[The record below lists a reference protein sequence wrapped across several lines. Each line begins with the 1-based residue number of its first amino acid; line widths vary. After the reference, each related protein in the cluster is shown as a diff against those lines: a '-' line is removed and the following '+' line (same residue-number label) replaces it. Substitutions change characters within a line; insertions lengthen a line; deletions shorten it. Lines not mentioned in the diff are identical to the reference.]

1 MLLKKKAPC
10 SVTRGFVHFHKYQQ
24 HEQADMSRNFS
35 IFSTFFISKDQCN
48 YDSITSY
55 QKHCGLVHPKKPA
68 FTLFQ
73 TSSGFHVSAE
83 HLLKTLREKEKLL
96 VTSNFS
102 FSPCVFYSF
111 EELSA
116 IFIKLCHLQTLSIRK
131 SLKFVVWERVKP
143 LFYKSRHIYI
153 SNSS

>member
-10 SVTRGFVHFHKYQQ
+10 SVKRGFVHFHKYQQ

-35 IFSTFFISKDQCN
+35 IFSTFFISNDQCN
-48 YDSITSY
+48 YDSIICY
-55 QKHCGLVHPKKPA
+55 QIHCGLVHSKDA

-73 TSSGFHVSAE
+73 TSSGFHVPAE
-83 HLLKTLREKEKLL
+83 RLLKTLREKEKLL

-102 FSPCVFYSF
+102 FSSCVFYSF

-143 LFYKSRHIYI
+143 LFYKSWHIYI